1 MVSMS
6 IWKDKIV
13 LRTDLLTLNRHPE
26 LVDHAR
32 YNEKFQA
39 YLLTFSAQNLIRIR
53 QAFGEI
59 PVSSG
64 LERIN
69 SLRLK
74 FSEYMSMC
82 KTAQEIKDAASLPD
96 LEYKM
101 PPLGLYQHRGVHLL
115 TRIPRVPL
123 FVDCGCL
130 AGDSVLRYNRAGI
143 SRKATIARM
152 YQLIHDVERPGRQRD
167 PSIVT
172 RVRSYNGAYIG
183 LNPIKDIK
191 KQGLK
196 EVFNIVLKDGKT
208 IKATKDHEFL
218 TDSGWLRLDQLV
230 LGLNSIMVDNL
241 SKHQGK
247 CGEKRAPRKLPDK
260 RIAVGQYHP
269 YARKQTC
276 HNGSSFSYLVEI
288 HRVLYEAHINGLD
301 YTSFIKRTYSGEGT
315 DMMKF
320 VNTKTECIH
329 HINGNHYDNRPENLE
344 VIGKSAHMRRHTR
357 GYVNFEHGIPKYSE
371 VVSITAAGS
380 EMTYDI
386 ICEDPHRNF
395 VANGMVVH
403 NCGKTYMAAVAT
415 EKQIQQGVIA
425 PGETLVCG
433 KLATLETG
441 WMDDIS
447 KFTNLKANLLWLP
460 GTSKR
465 KEKLLKILDDPAD
478 IYITN
483 HNTLA
488 VLEDA
493 LAAKRFKKI
502 IVDESTVLKSYHGD
516 FTRKGGSLGKALMR
530 IAEHAEWRV
539 IMSGTPAPNGPHDL
553 WGQFRFIDPDG
564 FTLEASYQDFKERYM
579 EEIFFGK
586 ADGPETPSTWINRP
600 ESIKEVGDKIAPL
613 SYQIKIR
620 DHLHDLPEKTVIR
633 RSIPMGEDQ
642 QKHYLDM
649 REKLATII
657 NDEFVA
663 IDVKLAQL
671 SKLRQITGGF
681 LIDQEEEVH
690 PIEDATKLEAMDDLL
705 DEIGDY
711 KVVIYAQFQWEIKTL
726 AERYKERGVVTVFGA
741 NRSQDNL
748 ANIKAFINN
757 PEVKVIILHPKS
769 AAHGVTFTVSH
780 YMVFYS
786 ISFSAEDDYQC
797 VARIERAS
805 QRHPMFIYYLIAKMN
820 GAKKRRDEEKKE
832 ITIDEIIYQV
842 LQKKTRDQ
850 NQLLD
855 QRVIDMEIL
864 KQI

>member
-115 TRIPRVPL
+115 TRVPRVPL
-123 FVDCGCL
+123 FADCG
-130 AGDSVLRYNRAGI
+130 V
-143 SRKATIARM
+143 
-152 YQLIHDVERPGRQRD
+152 
-167 PSIVT
+167 
-172 RVRSYNGAYIG
+172 
-183 LNPIKDIK
+183 
-191 KQGLK
+191 
-196 EVFNIVLKDGKT
+196 GKT
-208 IKATKDHEFL
+208 FMAIVSTEYHIK
-218 TDSGWLRLDQLV
+218 
-230 LGLNSIMVDNL
+230 
-241 SKHQGK
+241 
-247 CGEKRAPRKLPDK
+247 
-260 RIAVGQYHP
+260 
-269 YARKQTC
+269 
-276 HNGSSFSYLVEI
+276 
-288 HRVLYEAHINGLD
+288 
-301 YTSFIKRTYSGEGT
+301 EGT
-315 DMMKF
+315 
-320 VNTKTECIH
+320 
-329 HINGNHYDNRPENLE
+329 L
-344 VIGKSAHMRRHTR
+344 S
-357 GYVNFEHGIPKYSE
+357 
-371 VVSITAAGS
+371 
-380 EMTYDI
+380 
-386 ICEDPHRNF
+386 
-395 VANGMVVH
+395 
-403 NCGKTYMAAVAT
+403 
-415 EKQIQQGVIA
+415 

-441 WMDDIS
+441 WLEDVK
-447 KFTNLKANLLWLP
+447 KFSNLKANLLWLP

-483 HNTLA
+483 HNTLT

-586 ADGPETPSTWINRP
+586 ADGPETPSTWVNRP

-705 DEIGDY
+705 EEIGDY

-757 PEVKVIILHPKS
+757 PDVKVIILHPKS

-780 YMVFYS
+780 YMIFYS

-820 GAKKRRDEEKKE
+820 GAKKHRDEEKKE
-832 ITIDEIIYQV
+832 VTIDEIIYQV

-864 KQI
+864 KQV